1 MPEKAPPAP
10 AIPAHYRLA
19 LALSLAFM
27 AHTLLLAGLPAPL
40 QEVREVSHRVVFRLA
55 SAPSEATRASTP
67 ASSSAQ
73 PPRHPEFEVPATPEA
88 VTTTAPSRPAANP
101 KPDPEPALE
110 APEPTP
116 QPAPRPEPAP
126 APASTPSIESAPRT
140 GEPESADTI
149 ARITDSPA
157 ERDPYLILLAT
168 HLAEQ
173 LDQQRVPAISQLGEQ
188 VSMELELTLLPNGA
202 LTRARV
208 IRSTGIQRI
217 DEAAYRAALAA
228 SPYPEPKGEESDRFE
243 VKLVFTPKRT

>member
-1 MPEKAPPAP
+1 ML
-10 AIPAHYRLA
+10 RL
-19 LALSLAFM
+19 L
-27 AHTLLLAGLPAPL
+27 G
-40 QEVREVSHRVVFRLA
+40 R
-55 SAPSEATRASTP
+55 
-67 ASSSAQ
+67 
-73 PPRHPEFEVPATPEA
+73 
-88 VTTTAPSRPAANP
+88 NC
-101 KPDPEPALE
+101 
-110 APEPTP
+110 
-116 QPAPRPEPAP
+116 PEPAP
-126 APASTPSIESAPRT
+126 APASTPTTESAPRT